1 LAASSADEAA
11 SSFFSAK
18 SDMLSESFMQS
29 SDVCRMAT
37 LDATN
42 FWIPRLMSPGGP
54 SLAPNASIDAQRL
67 CSDDA
72 SAGED
77 LLGMRVRGPAGPG
90 LAISPASA
98 RG

>member
-37 LDATN
+37 LPAMN
-42 FWIPRLMSPGGP
+42 FAIPRLASP
-54 SLAPNASIDAQRL
+54 
-67 CSDDA
+67 
-72 SAGED
+72 
-77 LLGMRVRGPAGPG
+77 
-90 LAISPASA
+90 
-98 RG
+98 